1 MIAGMKGKVARLLP
15 QPVLQTAFDVIEG
28 RTAAQRAV
36 AGRIDKARTH
46 SVRAGL
52 EPGYVPLR
60 TADGTVLARTVR
72 QFSAVDA
79 AQENGALAAAAAE
92 SAGVAYRLEPG
103 APGRGLRLVAAA
115 EELPLIAR
123 ELRHL
128 AETRAVYAGGRG
140 GSPAG
145 LIRSV
150 RTDSWPLEVFEYRC
164 ADGLVL
170 SGSELACHIGPTGDT
185 LPPAGMDEVIDPVDI
200 VYTWVDGEDPRWARE
215 REASW
220 ARIHPGTVNPHAAN
234 PERYR
239 SHDELRYSLRSVD
252 YYAPWVNR
260 IFLVTAGQ
268 VPHWLDTGNPRIT
281 VVDHREIF
289 PAEALPTF
297 NSHAIEARLH
307 RVPGLSEH
315 FLYLNDD
322 VFFGR
327 RVGPERFFHGNGLAK
342 FFLSEQTIPAG
353 GISAADL
360 PVDSAAKRNRA
371 LLEERF
377 GRTVSY
383 KFKHA
388 AHAQRVSTLQR
399 IEQDFPA
406 DHARTTRSP
415 FRSPEDISI
424 PSSLAHY
431 YGYGIGAAVPGTI
444 DYRFCDISEASAPA
458 KLLRLLRNRDAD
470 VFCLNETGPA
480 GVAPERQDAMLNDFL
495 DAYFPVPGSFELG
508 EE

>member
-1 MIAGMKGKVARLLP
+1 MIAGMKGKIARLLP
-15 QPVLQTAFDVIEG
+15 QPVLQSAFDVIEG
-28 RTAAQRAV
+28 RTAVQRAM
-36 AGRIDKARTH
+36 ADRIDRARTH
-46 SVRAGL
+46 SARTGL
-52 EPGYVPLR
+52 EPGYVPAR
-60 TADGTVLARTVR
+60 TAGGTVLARTVR
-72 QFSAVDA
+72 RFSAAAA
-79 AQENGALAAAAAE
+79 AQENAALAAAAAE
-92 SAGVAYRLEPG
+92 SAGVEYRLEPG
-103 APGRGLRLVAAA
+103 RPGGGRRLVAAA
-115 EELPLIAR
+115 DDLPRIAR
-123 ELRHL
+123 ELRHV
-128 AETRAVYAGGRG
+128 AEKRPVYAGASG
-140 GSPAG
+140 GALPVLFRTG
-145 LIRSV
+145 
-150 RTDSWPLEVFEYRC
+150 RTDSFPLDVFEYRC

-170 SGSELACHIGPTGDT
+170 AGSELACRICPAGDA
-185 LPPAGMDEVIDPVDI
+185 LPPAAIDDVTDPVDI
-200 VYTWVDGEDPRWARE
+200 VYTWVDGDDPRWARE
-215 REASW
+215 REAAW

-234 PERYR
+234 EERYR

-252 YYAPWVNR
+252 YYAPWANR

-289 PAEALPTF
+289 PADALPTF

-307 RVPGLSEH
+307 LVPGLSEQ

-342 FFLSEQTIPAG
+342 FFLSEQRIPDG
-353 GISAADL
+353 GISQADL
-360 PVDSAAKRNRA
+360 PVDSAAKRNRR

-377 GRTVSY
+377 GRTVSH

-388 AHAQRVSTLQR
+388 AHAERVSTLLR
-399 IEQDFPA
+399 LEQDFPA
-406 DHARTTRSP
+406 DHARTTRSR
-415 FRSPEDISI
+415 FRSPSDISI

-444 DYRFCDISEASAPA
+444 AYRFCDISEPSAPA
-458 KLLRLLRNRDAD
+458 KLLRLLRDRDAD

-480 GVAPERQDAMLNDFL
+480 GVAPERRDALLKDFL
-495 DAYFPVPGSFELG
+495 EAYFPVPGSFELG